1 MKKALR
7 NAAIPL
13 ARYNLSGLVN
23 NLAWKA
29 INKFERKISEK
40 GAMRAGKEFDYFKWR
55 YESHY

>member
-29 INKFERKISEK
+29 INKFERKMSEK
-40 GAMRAGKEFDYFKWR
+40 GAITAEKEFNYFKWR
-55 YESHY
+55 YEWHY